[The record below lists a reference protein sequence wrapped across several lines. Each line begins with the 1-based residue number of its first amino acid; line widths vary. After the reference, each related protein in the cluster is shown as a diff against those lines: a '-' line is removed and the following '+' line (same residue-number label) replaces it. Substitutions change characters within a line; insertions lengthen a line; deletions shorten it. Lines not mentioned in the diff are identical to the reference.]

1 MKNPKNLKVRI
12 DMLDAEVKECFVNA
26 GRSYSNFA
34 ISSTLYYKSYLK
46 NILGSEYETAD
57 IDAIFQ
63 QLESIKDLVNF
74 RMYSLNNE
82 DVHAVRTVLKRNNYF
97 AKNTNRREVSV
108 KLFSTFYKGKQCVIK
123 TYMFDHNCASLKWS
137 LEQKVKNEILFQT
150 YAKTLNHSLDFISPE
165 LYTWGTIYKYKP
177 CNDLSTYSLDNIK
190 DAEYKVI
197 YLIMEYIPYMT
208 LKQSVELS
216 QYTSDI
222 YEKIENLDV
231 ALQGHLLCHNDL
243 HAANILVSPLPQI
256 YIIDF
261 GEASYGPRRTIQ

>member
-1 MKNPKNLKVRI
+1 MKNPKNLTVRI

-63 QLESIKDLVNF
+63 QLESIKELVNF

-82 DVHAVRTVLKRNNYF
+82 DVHAVRNVLRRNNYF

-150 YAKTLNHSLDFISPE
+150 YAKTLNHSLDFISPK

-177 CNDLSTYSLDNIK
+177 CDISAYSTI

-208 LKQSVELS
+208 LKESAQN
-216 QYTSDI
+216 THDI

-256 YIIDF
+256 CIIDF

>member
-1 MKNPKNLKVRI
+1 MKNPKNLTVRI

-63 QLESIKDLVNF
+63 QLESINELVNF

-82 DVHAVRTVLKRNNYF
+82 DVHAVRTVLRRNNYF

-108 KLFSTFYKGKQCVIK
+108 KLFSTIYKGKQCVIK

-137 LEQKVKNEILFQT
+137 LEQKVKNEVLFQT

-177 CNDLSTYSLDNIK
+177 HDIPAYSSI
-190 DAEYKVI
+190 DAEYKVM

-208 LKQSVELS
+208 LKQSIQNT
-216 QYTSDI
+216 QYTGDI
-222 YEKIENLDV
+222 YDKIENLDV
-231 ALQGHLLCHNDL
+231 ALQCHLLCHNDL

-256 YIIDF
+256 CIIDF